1 MYLWIALFSLFL
13 PTQPAM
19 TSVHA
24 AAAEPAIEAP
34 LRYRGIERL
43 LAKFDAESDRD
54 ADAPQK
60 R

>member
-13 PTQPAM
+13 PTQPTM

-24 AAAEPAIEAP
+24 TAAQPAIEAP

-43 LAKFDAESDRD
+43 LAKFDAETDGEHT
-54 ADAPQK
+54 AAK